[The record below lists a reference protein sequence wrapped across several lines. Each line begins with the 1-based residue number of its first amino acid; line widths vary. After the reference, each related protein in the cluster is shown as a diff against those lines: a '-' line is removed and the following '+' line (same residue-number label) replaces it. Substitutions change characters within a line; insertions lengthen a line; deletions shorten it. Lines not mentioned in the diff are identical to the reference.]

1 MRGYSVT
8 ALPRTV
14 RATAAALLLILALIG
29 SAAAQ
34 TNLGLNSK
42 PFSSTDWQQDQG
54 NKTYIASKAFDGDL
68 QTRWNSASGDEDGS
82 FLGTRWDAPQTITKI
97 VVHEA
102 VFPNPRIE
110 AFRLQQFDTAKNDW
124 ADVYTAA
131 DATLDAI
138 RTSSPIGPVYTMR
151 FKPALNT
158 NGIRLVFDQVNTV
171 PTIWEVEVYNVP
183 SGTLQGT
190 VHDEAGA
197 PVAGAIIQAGTD
209 TTTSDANG
217 KYSIT
222 VDAGTFN
229 VTAGKPGAF
238 RTKLARSVTVAPDSN
253 ATLDFALVALPPNL
267 ALKAKGASSSDWEDG
282 TDYNAAKAN
291 DGNLATRW
299 NSRAD
304 DINGSWLEMDW
315 DAPQTFTKVTV
326 RESFDRIRNYTL
338 QRWDSS
344 TNNWADIVT
353 NATVPAKGGNPV
365 LSNVFAQPIT
375 SNKVRLL
382 VVDSADTPSVF
393 EMEVTNPATATI
405 HGVVKNVATGQ
416 PVPRATVV
424 SDLGETVVADAN
436 GAFTLV
442 VEPDDYVLSASAQ
455 DFFPGKAVPVTIKAG
470 ETQEVTISLPA
481 TGPNLAKGQKT
492 AASSEDSSYPATN
505 AVDGDL
511 DTYWTSASDQVT
523 NQWIAVLFD
532 KPTHFTA
539 VQLLGFQGV
548 IQKSYL
554 EVLADDGKT
563 WMQVPNSN
571 INPETLGPNAQLLFP
586 GGFTTAGVRFF
597 ILATNST
604 TSIPGVSEVQIFDSP
619 LPQ

>member
-1 MRGYSVT
+1 MRGYLVT

-14 RATAAALLLILALIG
+14 RAAAAALLLILALIG
-29 SAAAQ
+29 SATAQ

-54 NKTYIASKAFDGDL
+54 NTTYVASKAFDGDL

-110 AFRLQQFDTAKNDW
+110 AFRLQQFDTGKNDW
-124 ADVYTAA
+124 VDVYTAA

-138 RTSSPIGPVYTMR
+138 RTSSPIGPIYTMR
-151 FKPALNT
+151 FKPALST
-158 NGIRLVFDQVNTV
+158 TGIRLLFDQVNTV
-171 PTIWEVEVYNVP
+171 PTIWEVEVYNAP
-183 SGTLQGT
+183 FGTLQGT
-190 VHDEAGA
+190 VRDEGGA
-197 PVAGAIIQAGTD
+197 PVAGAIVQAGTGS
-209 TTTSDANG
+209 TFSDANG
-217 KYSIT
+217 KYSLV
-222 VDAGTFN
+222 VDAGTYN

-238 RTKLARSVTVAPDSN
+238 RNKLVRSVTVGADTP

-267 ALKAKGASSSDWEDG
+267 ALKAKAAASSEDSA
-282 TDYNAAKAN
+282 TSSAAKAN
-291 DGNLATRW
+291 DGNLTTQWLA
-299 NSRAD
+299 
-304 DINGSWLEMDW
+304 GSGDQAGAYLELDW
-315 DAPQTFTKVTV
+315 DAPQTLTKVTV
-326 RESFDRIRNYTL
+326 REQFDRIRNYTL
-338 QRWDSS
+338 QQWDASKS
-344 TNNWADIVT
+344 DWTDFATNVA
-353 NATVPAKGGNPV
+353 VPARGGNPV

-375 SNKVRLL
+375 TSKVRLL
-382 VVDSADTPSVF
+382 VVDASAEPSVY

-405 HGVVKNVATGQ
+405 HGVVKDVATGQ

-424 SDLGETVVADAN
+424 SDLGESVVADDK
-436 GAFTLV
+436 GVFTLV

-455 DFFPGKAVPVTIKAG
+455 DFFPGRSVPVSIKVG
-470 ETQEVTISLPA
+470 ETQEVTITLPA

-492 AASSEDSSYPATN
+492 AASSEDPSYPATN

-523 NQWIAVLFD
+523 NQWLAVLFD

-586 GGFTTAGVRFF
+586 GGFTTTGVRYF

-604 TSIPGVSEVQIFDSP
+604 TSIPGVSEVQIFESP